1 MFTIAIHPDD
11 YTNPTRQKHD
21 DASSP
26 RWTQYLADAGCTVRS
41 VDVYSPD
48 ILESLAGCDAF
59 MWRWAHFWSMHRV
72 AKRLLPVIEHQI
84 GLHVYPNQ
92 RTSCHYDD
100 KAAQAFVLRAAGIPI
115 PDTWVFFSAER
126 AHAWADQAVFPV
138 VHKLVSGAGS
148 TNVSLVKS
156 REEAHKV
163 IEKLF
168 TTGCFEL
175 RSEQTRIDGLRN
187 RFSVASEILRTGTSG
202 KIPHRSGE
210 HYHRNE
216 VYFQKFIPGNTCD
229 IRITVIGN
237 RAFGFRRLNREND
250 FRASGSGKISFDPGQ
265 IPKEAVELAFLCSQR
280 LQCQSMAYDILMD
293 PNSGPVVVEISY
305 TYASWAVHECPGHW
319 ERRDTQHG
327 NEIVWIQGAMWPER
341 AQIDDLLA
349 ALNGRKLRNSSAT
362 SIVIP
367 VGGPQ

>member
-11 YTNPTRQKHD
+11 YTSPTRAKHD

-26 RWTQYLADAGCTVRS
+26 RWTQFLTEAGCTVRA

-84 GLHVYPNQ
+84 GLHVYPSQ
-92 RTSCHYDD
+92 KTSWHFDD
-100 KAAQAFVLRAAGIPI
+100 KAAQAFVLRAAGIPT
-115 PDTWVFFSAER
+115 PETWVFFSADR
-126 AHAWADQAVFPV
+126 AHAWADQAAYPV

-156 REEAHKV
+156 REEAHHL
-163 IEKLF
+163 IDKLF

-175 RSEQTRIDGLRN
+175 TSEQPRIDGLRN
-187 RFSVASEILRTGTSG
+187 RVSVASQILKTGTSDE
-202 KIPHRSGE
+202 IPHPSGE

-216 VYFQKFIPGNTCD
+216 VYFQKFVPGNNCD

-237 RAFGFRRLNREND
+237 RAFGFRRLNRDND
-250 FRASGSGKISFDPGQ
+250 FRASGSGKISFDPAE
-265 IPKEAVELAFLCSQR
+265 IPQEAVRLAFQCSQR

-293 PNSGPVVVEISY
+293 DKSKPVVVEISY
-305 TYASWAVHECPGHW
+305 TYASWAVHQCPGHW
-319 ERRDTQHG
+319 QWRETSDG
-327 NEIVWIQGAMWPER
+327 SEFSWIEGAMWPER
-341 AQIDDLLA
+341 AQVDDLVA
-349 ALNGRKLRNSSAT
+349 ALKARRMQNLTAPLVNTA
-362 SIVIP
+362 
-367 VGGPQ
+367 VGGCR